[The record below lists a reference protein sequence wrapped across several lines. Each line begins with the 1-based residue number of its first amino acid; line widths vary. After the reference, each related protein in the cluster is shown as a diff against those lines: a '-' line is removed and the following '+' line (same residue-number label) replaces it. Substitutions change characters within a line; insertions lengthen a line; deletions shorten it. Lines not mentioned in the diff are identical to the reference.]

1 MRKYLNP
8 NSDIIRYYSDGP
20 TFGKEINPETTD
32 FAHWAFRWYLSFDM
46 KEQFVKAVKASNYL
60 TKKAEPG
67 ELDTLSALYWE
78 RALDAE
84 EGSDGEDLMKS
95 FDIILAWVREGHDA
109 IRDLADT
116 LTNYRHMDNLLTEP
130 SRSILIP
137 PKQGEVTEAVFYSDA
152 KDGLFVMGN
161 VVYGSGKIHLK
172 RDDNSVETIWA
183 DYRTTCGGS
192 DESEYETEVI
202 FPESNIESARNMAAI
217 KQAIEKF
224 WQSQLQLLSAR
235 CKLSERKVYD
245 FPVSVEVKS
254 MELRGGDKM
263 QVKAEVSLGEVCEL
277 RTFLT
282 TIPDRIFRFEY
293 DDEAVAI
300 IMSKMQMVYIQ
311 NSVFDIYPVLTT
323 YLLKTVAEYI
333 IKNLGT

>member
-1 MRKYLNP
+1 
-8 NSDIIRYYSDGP
+8 
-20 TFGKEINPETTD
+20 
-32 FAHWAFRWYLSFDM
+32 M

-152 KDGLFVMGN
+152 KDGPFVMGN

-172 RDDNSVETIWA
+172 RDDNSVETIW
-183 DYRTTCGGS
+183 YSIGPH
-192 DESEYETEVI
+192 VVVQM
-202 FPESNIESARNMAAI
+202 NRNM
-217 KQAIEKF
+217 K
-224 WQSQLQLLSAR
+224 L
-235 CKLSERKVYD
+235 KLS
-245 FPVSVEVKS
+245 
-254 MELRGGDKM
+254 
-263 QVKAEVSLGEVCEL
+263 
-277 RTFLT
+277 
-282 TIPDRIFRFEY
+282 FR
-293 DDEAVAI
+293 
-300 IMSKMQMVYIQ
+300 
-311 NSVFDIYPVLTT
+311 
-323 YLLKTVAEYI
+323 
-333 IKNLGT
+333 NLI